1 MWQSFFSDFIC
12 CFTGAG
18 ERKNLTSHEDHHNL
32 EKLIVKKWLIWF
44 CFSGRFFS
52 DFICCFTGTGE
63 RKNLTSHE
71 DHHNLEKLI
80 VKKWLIW
87 FCFSGSGDG
96 DHARWDNKLNKWLK
110 KRTGLK
116 NFYVQ
121 KMNFYTVWAWKLR
134 VTIDRAFPI
143 ECLKTKP
150 KYLLWKEEWKIP
162 WKANENSE

>member
-1 MWQSFFSDFIC
+1 MIVFIAWLISFLTMEPWYSYAFSSEGEFCVKHVCDKVFFQVFFC
-12 CFTGAG
+12 CFTGA
-18 ERKNLTSHEDHHNL
+18 
-32 EKLIVKKWLIWF
+32 
-44 CFSGRFFS
+44 
-52 DFICCFTGTGE
+52 GE

-162 WKANENSE
+162 WRANENSE